1 MLLITDISF
10 KISYHSFVF
19 FSPIFCFRAHLDS
32 SLINGILQKLKLIWG
47 ISYYNYLIC
56 LHYFPRVNDPWD
68 TNHQRNPDPFSY
80 YCVGT
85 QVWESLQAS
94 SLSLI

>member
-1 MLLITDISF
+1 MVDI
-10 KISYHSFVF
+10 I
-19 FSPIFCFRAHLDS
+19 
-32 SLINGILQKLKLIWG
+32 
-47 ISYYNYLIC
+47 YNYLIC
-56 LHYFPRVNDPWD
+56 LHYFPSVNDPWD

-80 YCVGT
+80 YCVDT